1 MSSKYTSILAIIA
14 TTLILSAC
22 TPTNTPETPETPES
36 NTVETSETPTDD
48 TDKETAIEPT
58 ETEAYTPYT
67 EELYSSLVGKQAFAL
82 FFHAEWCPTCR
93 QMEKEITANLSTLPE
108 GTQILKAD
116 FDKESELKKEYG
128 ITSQSTVVI
137 INAKGK
143 AIKTLSAPTSTE
155 IVEELSAL

>member
-1 MSSKYTSILAIIA
+1 MNSKYTSILAIIA

-22 TPTNTPETPETPES
+22 TPTETPETPES
-36 NTVETSETPTDD
+36 TTVETSETTSN
-48 TDKETAIEPT
+48 TTEETTTEPT
-58 ETEAYTPYT
+58 ETEAYAPYT
-67 EELYSSLVGKQAFAL
+67 EELYNSLVGEQAFAL

-116 FDKESELKKEYG
+116 YDTESELKKEYG

-137 INAKGK
+137 IDAEGK
-143 AIKTLSAPTSTE
+143 AVKTLSAPTSTE